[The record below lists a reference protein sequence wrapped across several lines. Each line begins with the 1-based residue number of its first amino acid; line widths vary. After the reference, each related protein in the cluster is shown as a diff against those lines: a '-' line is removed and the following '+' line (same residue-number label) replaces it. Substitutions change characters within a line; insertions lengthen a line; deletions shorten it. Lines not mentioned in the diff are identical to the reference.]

1 MNKIKYYFYEK
12 KRRHLE
18 GSAGGHSILHIWEF
32 SFTCH
37 KTKQGANWIGASSRL
52 CASFSC
58 CPPEDPEDLDLEDYT
73 PKRFF
78 SLKTTQGGLEFVSW
92 STGSIPEY
100 KDCLVFFKKKKK
112 KNALSC
118 SLMHCDVSRTPRLN
132 YSFAFNQES
141 CIILCVIHHRFPTAQ
156 KTEWQQYTQWAST
169 WGALNLSIIR
179 IVLRKILLCG
189 KSRMEQPF
197 QWPAEA
203 LKLFPIKCAN
213 SEATEFSHHLLHV
226 LGIWF
231 GLNQKNVSVHI
242 KRKMIIGCP
251 ASHI

>member
-12 KRRHLE
+12 KWRHLE

-100 KDCLVFFKKKKK
+100 KDCLVFFLKKRKKTLWAVVSCTVTSAEPQDWIIALHSI
-112 KNALSC
+112 KNHVLFS
-118 SLMHCDVSRTPRLN
+118 V
-132 YSFAFNQES
+132 
-141 CIILCVIHHRFPTAQ
+141 
-156 KTEWQQYTQWAST
+156 
-169 WGALNLSIIR
+169 LSITASPLLR
-179 IVLRKILLCG
+179 RQSDSNTHNGQAPEVL
-189 KSRMEQPF
+189 
-197 QWPAEA
+197 
-203 LKLFPIKCAN
+203 
-213 SEATEFSHHLLHV
+213 
-226 LGIWF
+226 
-231 GLNQKNVSVHI
+231 
-242 KRKMIIGCP
+242 
-251 ASHI
+251 